1 MAVLQGTPPKKQG
14 RPPKAAASDKEGNP
28 VAKRSTS
35 NGARGGR
42 KPATGSQAN
51 LSTPRPPTRDALP
64 ACNVRNEHPA
74 TKANL
79 LPAPRHSS
87 KQVAADREALRK
99 AAEELVERGRVAT
112 EFLAQMQVD
121 EEQLDEGMEAN
132 IPQ

>member
-1 MAVLQGTPPKKQG
+1 MVPEEGESQPQVPKQIF
-14 RPPKAAASDKEGNP
+14 
-28 VAKRSTS
+28 
-35 NGARGGR
+35 
-42 KPATGSQAN
+42 
-51 LSTPRPPTRDALP
+51 LP
-64 ACNVRNEHPA
+64 LGPLLEMLFLLAMSEEHPA